1 MSRTFPSRWKAHK
14 LDRLGSV
21 NRGRS
26 RHRPRNDPS
35 LYGGEY
41 PFFQTGDI
49 KTANLYLSH
58 YSQTYNEKGLS
69 QSKQWEPGTLCI
81 TIAANIADTAILGI
95 RGCFPDSVIGFIS
108 DPMKADVRF
117 IKYYIDFIKLDMQQV
132 SHGTTQDN
140 LSLEKLLSFDF
151 VVPDIEEQRK
161 IAAVLS
167 VYDDLIE
174 NNLRRIKIL
183 EKMAQNLYREW
194 FVKFRFPGHEK
205 ERFVDSSL
213 GRVPEGWEVVTLGEH
228 LVALESGKRPRG
240 GAKELKSGIPSVGAE
255 NILGIGRHNYQSE
268 KYVPRKFSEKMKKGV
283 VKDGDVAIYKDGAY
297 IGKSTYFRDSF
308 PHAQFCVNEHVFLL
322 RTTGKRLTQNILYL
336 WLQEPAT
343 VSIIRATNA
352 NAAQP
357 GINQK
362 SVKRLPFVVPSL
374 EITNQF
380 DQLVEPHLILI
391 ISLAKKNEVLRRTR
405 DLLLPKLISGEIDV
419 SNIAIQTAWL
429 PKDKNDISRY
439 DFFRQ
444 ICRLPFVAKV
454 VLFGSRARGD
464 HHDHS
469 DIDLAV
475 FCDQASDEEWRQVL
489 DCLRE
494 DRIDTLLKVDCVH
507 FERSN
512 AALKE
517 HIMIEGKVLYEKNG
531 QQTIEQLKKRKE
543 QIKKMSEN
551 KLANHLSNSQRCLK
565 RLDEAIRQPLDEDM
579 FMLDAVV
586 HRFNVA
592 FELLMDTLLVY
603 CVETDFLPEEK
614 IKEYE
619 LNARKLIELAFD
631 CKLIDDDQTWIA
643 IKDARNAT
651 AHEYDEQQALDHYD
665 KVKSY
670 LPHLQALFEKMNTIH
685 SATPADDVAKDI
697 SYSSKNPD
705 ADN

>member
-1 MSRTFPSRWKAHK
+1 MDA
-14 LDRLGSV
+14 
-21 NRGRS
+21 
-26 RHRPRNDPS
+26 
-35 LYGGEY
+35 
-41 PFFQTGDI
+41 DI
-49 KTANLYLSH
+49 IERAEILLPPLS
-58 YSQTYNEKGLS
+58 T
-69 QSKQWEPGTLCI
+69 
-81 TIAANIADTAILGI
+81 
-95 RGCFPDSVIGFIS
+95 
-108 DPMKADVRF
+108 
-117 IKYYIDFIKLDMQQV
+117 
-132 SHGTTQDN
+132 
-140 LSLEKLLSFDF
+140 
-151 VVPDIEEQRK
+151 QRK
-161 IAAVLS
+161 IAAILS
-167 VYDDLIE
+167 AYDDLIE
-174 NNLRRIKIL
+174 NNLQRIKIL
-183 EKMAQNLYREW
+183 EEMAQNLYREW

-205 ERFVDSSL
+205 ARFADSSL
-213 GRVPEGWEVVTLGEH
+213 GRVPEGWEVIKVSSLLEAIKRKKKIKKQAYKHEGEIPIVDQGKDFIGGFTSDSEVLH
-228 LVALESGKRPRG
+228 EKPLPIIVFGDHTRILKFIDFPFASGADGTQLLRSNTTKMPMSLFFYM
-240 GAKELKSGIPSVGAE
+240 LKSIDLSNYTYARHFKFLKDQEVLLPAQKTAE
-255 NILGIGRHNYQSE
+255 A
-268 KYVPRKFSEKMKKGV
+268 FS
-283 VKDGDVAIYKDGAY
+283 DFADP
-297 IGKSTYFRDSF
+297 FREQIRS
-308 PHAQFCVNEHVFLL
+308 
-322 RTTGKRLTQNILYL
+322 LTQQNVL
-336 WLQEPAT
+336 
-343 VSIIRATNA
+343 
-352 NAAQP
+352 
-357 GINQK
+357 
-362 SVKRLPFVVPSL
+362 
-374 EITNQF
+374 
-380 DQLVEPHLILI
+380 
-391 ISLAKKNEVLRRTR
+391 LRRTR

-439 DFFRQ
+439 VFFQQ
-444 ICRLPFVAKV
+444 ICRLPFVDKI

-464 HHDHS
+464 HHDRS

-489 DCLRE
+489 DCLRG
-494 DRIDTLLKVDCVH
+494 DRIDTLLKVDCVR

-512 AALKE
+512 AVLKE
-517 HIMIEGKVLYEKNG
+517 HIMIEGKVLYEKNE

-565 RLDEAIRQPLDEDM
+565 RLDEAVRQPLDEDM

-614 IKEYE
+614 IKEYK

-651 AHEYDEQQALDHYD
+651 AHEYDEQQAIGHYD

-697 SYSSKNPD
+697 SYSSKNSD

>member
-1 MSRTFPSRWKAHK
+1 METLAFSELVEINPRI
-14 LDRLGSV
+14 GIE
-21 NRGRS
+21 RGK
-26 RHRPRNDPS
+26 
-35 LYGGEY
+35 EY
-41 PFFQTGDI
+41 PFIEMGI
-49 KTANLYLSH
+49 VEPERRYV
-58 YSQTYNEKGLS
+58 QTYKNRIFKGSGAKFIVGDTLFARITPCLENGKIV
-69 QSKQWEPGTLCI
+69 QYQNADGQPGFGSTEFFVFR
-81 TIAANIADTAILGI
+81 A
-95 RGCFPDSVIGFIS
+95 RPKIS
-108 DPMKADVRF
+108 DAGFVYYLAKSDLIRKPAEKSMSGASGRQRADLKSIV
-117 IKYYIDFIKLDMQQV
+117 D
-132 SHGTTQDN
+132 
-140 LSLEKLLSFDF
+140 LE
-151 VVPDIEEQRK
+151 VPVPPLPTQRK
-161 IAAVLS
+161 IVAILS
-167 VYDDLIE
+167 AYDDLIE

-183 EKMAQNLYREW
+183 EEMAQNLYREW

-205 ERFVDSSL
+205 ARFVDSLL
-213 GRVPEGWEVVTLGEH
+213 GRVPEGWEVVPLGDV
-228 LVALESGKRPRG
+228 L
-240 GAKELKSGIPSVGAE
+240 ELKYGKA
-255 NILGIGRHNYQSE
+255 L
-268 KYVPRKFSEKMKKGV
+268 KKSDRR
-283 VKDGDVAIYKDGAY
+283 DGDVPVFGSSGIVGRHDASLVKGPGIIVGRKGNVGSVFWSEEDFYPIDT
-297 IGKSTYFRDSF
+297 TYFVISKIPLRYLFYDLQKKNF
-308 PHAQFCVNEHVFLL
+308 LNNDAAVPGLNRNQAQSLKMLVPSKKITIRFCQFADDFEQQAELY
-322 RTTGKRLTQNILYL
+322 RTQNIL
-336 WLQEPAT
+336 
-343 VSIIRATNA
+343 
-352 NAAQP
+352 
-357 GINQK
+357 
-362 SVKRLPFVVPSL
+362 
-374 EITNQF
+374 
-380 DQLVEPHLILI
+380 
-391 ISLAKKNEVLRRTR
+391 LRRTR

-419 SNIAIQTAWL
+419 SNLTIQTDWQHK
-429 PKDKNDISRY
+429 KDKNDISRY
-439 DFFRQ
+439 DFFQQ
-444 ICRLPFVAKV
+444 ICRLPFVDKI

-464 HHDHS
+464 HHDRS

-489 DCLRE
+489 DCLRG
-494 DRIDTLLKVDCVH
+494 DRIDTLLKVDCVR

-565 RLDEAIRQPLDEDM
+565 RLEEAIRQPLDEDM

>member
-183 EKMAQNLYREW
+183 EDMAQNLYREW

-205 ERFVDSSL
+205 ARFVDSPL
-213 GRVPEGWEVVTLGEH
+213 GRVPEGWEVKNLGSLIKIKKGKSVTKKTIITGDIPVVAGGLQPAYYHNQSNTLQPVITVSASGANAGFVNLYLEDIWASDCSFIDARSNSH
-228 LVALESGKRPRG
+228 LFYCFLTLENRQLEVTGLQHGSAQPHVYPRDLMR
-240 GAKELKSGIPSVGAE
+240 LKWIDAP
-255 NILGIGRHNYQSE
+255 LGILDDFELQIS
-268 KYVPRKFSEKMKKGV
+268 PTFQL
-283 VKDGDVAIYKDGAY
+283 
-297 IGKSTYFRDSF
+297 IG
-308 PHAQFCVNEHVFLL
+308 N
-322 RTTGKRLTQNILYL
+322 LT
-336 WLQEPAT
+336 
-343 VSIIRATNA
+343 
-352 NAAQP
+352 
-357 GINQK
+357 
-362 SVKRLPFVVPSL
+362 
-374 EITNQF
+374 
-380 DQLVEPHLILI
+380 
-391 ISLAKKNEVLRRTR
+391 KKNTLLRRTR
-405 DLLLPKLISGEIDV
+405 DLLLPKLISSEIDV

-429 PKDKNDISRY
+429 PKDKNDTSRY
-439 DFFRQ
+439 DFFQQ

-614 IKEYE
+614 IKEYADSTRKRNFAMFG
-619 LNARKLIELAFD
+619 LNFCFLA
-631 CKLIDDDQTWIA
+631 
-643 IKDARNAT
+643 
-651 AHEYDEQQALDHYD
+651 
-665 KVKSY
+665 
-670 LPHLQALFEKMNTIH
+670 
-685 SATPADDVAKDI
+685 
-697 SYSSKNPD
+697 
-705 ADN
+705 

>member
-1 MSRTFPSRWKAHK
+1 MSRTFPSRWEAHK
-14 LDRLGSV
+14 LDQLGSV

-26 RHRPRNDPS
+26 RHRPRNAPS

-117 IKYYIDFIKLDMQQV
+117 IKYYIDFVKLDMQQV

-140 LSLEKLLSFDF
+140 LSVEKLLSFDF

-161 IAAVLS
+161 IATVLS

-183 EKMAQNLYREW
+183 EEMAQNLYREW

-213 GRVPEGWEVVTLGEH
+213 GRVPEGWEVATFTEIADVL
-228 LVALESGKRPRG
+228 SGGTPRTAINEYWG
-240 GAKELKSGIPSVGAE
+240 GAIPFLLPKD
-255 NILGIGRHNYQSE
+255 IL
-268 KYVPRKFSEKMKKGV
+268 
-283 VKDGDVAIYKDGAY
+283 A
-297 IGKSTYFRDSF
+297 STYVSITEKTITDAGLRSCSSKLYPKETVFITARGTVGKVVMPSRDMAMSQSCY
-308 PHAQFCVNEHVFLL
+308 AL
-322 RTTGKRLTQNILYL
+322 RGRNGIDQLYL
-336 WLQEPAT
+336 FFAT
-343 VSIIRATNA
+343 TEQVDYLKKNTGGAT
-352 NAAQP
+352 
-357 GINQK
+357 
-362 SVKRLPFVVPSL
+362 FETVVVDTFRRMRVIKPSRDM
-374 EITNQF
+374 IFRFSQTVRPVM
-380 DQLVEPHLILI
+380 DLILNM
-391 ISLAKKNEVLRRTR
+391 LRKNTALRRTR
-405 DLLLPKLISGEIDV
+405 DLLLSKLISGEIDV

-439 DFFRQ
+439 DFFQQ

>member
-213 GRVPEGWEVVTLGEH
+213 GRVPEGWEVVTFTEIADVL
-228 LVALESGKRPRG
+228 SGGTPRTAINEYWG
-240 GAKELKSGIPSVGAE
+240 GAIPFLLPKD
-255 NILGIGRHNYQSE
+255 IL
-268 KYVPRKFSEKMKKGV
+268 
-283 VKDGDVAIYKDGAY
+283 A
-297 IGKSTYFRDSF
+297 STYVSITEKTITDAGLRSCSSKLYPKETVFITARGTVGKVVMPSRDMAMSQSCY
-308 PHAQFCVNEHVFLL
+308 AL
-322 RTTGKRLTQNILYL
+322 RGRNGIDQLYL
-336 WLQEPAT
+336 FFAT
-343 VSIIRATNA
+343 TEQVDYLKKNTGGAT
-352 NAAQP
+352 
-357 GINQK
+357 
-362 SVKRLPFVVPSL
+362 FETVVVDTFRRMRVIKPSRDM
-374 EITNQF
+374 IFRFSQTVRPVM
-380 DQLVEPHLILI
+380 DLILNM
-391 ISLAKKNEVLRRTR
+391 LRKNTALRRTR

-429 PKDKNDISRY
+429 SKDKNDISRY
-439 DFFRQ
+439 DFFQQ
-444 ICRLPFVAKV
+444 ICRLPFVDKI

-464 HHDHS
+464 HHDRS

-489 DCLRE
+489 DCLRG
-494 DRIDTLLKVDCVH
+494 DRIDTLLKVDCVR

>member
-14 LDRLGSV
+14 LDQLGSV

-140 LSLEKLLSFDF
+140 LSVEKLLSFNF

-161 IAAVLS
+161 IATVLS
-167 VYDDLIE
+167 AYDDLIE

-183 EKMAQNLYREW
+183 EDMAQNLYREW

-205 ERFVDSSL
+205 ARFVDSPL
-213 GRVPEGWEVVTLGEH
+213 GRVPEGWEVKN
-228 LVALESGKRPRG
+228 LESLIKIKKGKSVTKKTIITGDIPVVAGGLQPAYYHNQSNTLQPVITVSASGANAGFVNLYFEDIWASDCSFIDARSNSHLFYCFLTLKNRQLEVTGLQHGSAQPHVYPRDLMR
-240 GAKELKSGIPSVGAE
+240 LKWIDAP
-255 NILGIGRHNYQSE
+255 LGILDDFELQIS
-268 KYVPRKFSEKMKKGV
+268 PTFQL
-283 VKDGDVAIYKDGAY
+283 
-297 IGKSTYFRDSF
+297 IGNFT
-308 PHAQFCVNEHVFLL
+308 
-322 RTTGKRLTQNILYL
+322 
-336 WLQEPAT
+336 
-343 VSIIRATNA
+343 
-352 NAAQP
+352 
-357 GINQK
+357 
-362 SVKRLPFVVPSL
+362 
-374 EITNQF
+374 
-380 DQLVEPHLILI
+380 
-391 ISLAKKNEVLRRTR
+391 KKNTLLRRTR

-439 DFFRQ
+439 DFFQQ
-444 ICRLPFVAKV
+444 IYRLPFVDKI

-464 HHDHS
+464 HHDRS

-475 FCDQASDEEWRQVL
+475 FCDQASDEEWQQVL

-494 DRIDTLLKVDCVH
+494 DRIDTLLKVDCVR

-517 HIMIEGKVLYEKNG
+517 HIMIEGKVLYEKNE
-531 QQTIEQLKKRKE
+531 QQTIEQLNKRKE

-565 RLDEAIRQPLDEDM
+565 RLDEAVRQPLDEDM

-651 AHEYDEQQALDHYD
+651 AHEYDEQQALDHYN

-685 SATPADDVAKDI
+685 SATPADDVAKDT
-697 SYSSKNPD
+697 SYPAKNPD

>member
-1 MSRTFPSRWKAHK
+1 MSRTSPSRWKAHK
-14 LDRLGSV
+14 LDQLGSV

-117 IKYYIDFIKLDMQQV
+117 IKYYIDFIKLDMKQV

-140 LSLEKLLSFDF
+140 LSVEKLLSFDF

-161 IAAVLS
+161 IATVLS

-183 EKMAQNLYREW
+183 EQMAQNFYREW

-205 ERFVDSSL
+205 ARFVDSPL
-213 GRVPEGWEVVTLGEH
+213 GRVPEGWELASLGSLVDTQYGYTESTQLHPIGPKYLRGMDINKKTYIDWDEVPYCPILEKDLPKYRLLKNDIVVIRMADPGKAGIVEKEIDAVFASY
-228 LVALESGKRPRG
+228 LVRLSRKTNHISPYYLFYFLISGRYQGYITGASTGTTRKSASAGVLTGIDILIPPES
-240 GAKELKSGIPSVGAE
+240 
-255 NILGIGRHNYQSE
+255 IL
-268 KYVPRKFSEKMKKGV
+268 
-283 VKDGDVAIYKDGAY
+283 
-297 IGKSTYFRDSF
+297 DSF
-308 PHAQFCVNEHVFLL
+308 EYQVQSSRHLL
-322 RTTGKRLTQNILYL
+322 N
-336 WLQEPAT
+336 
-343 VSIIRATNA
+343 
-352 NAAQP
+352 
-357 GINQK
+357 
-362 SVKRLPFVVPSL
+362 SL
-374 EITNQF
+374 LKCNT
-380 DQLVEPHLILI
+380 L
-391 ISLAKKNEVLRRTR
+391 LRRTR

-419 SNIAIQTAWL
+419 SKLAIQTAWQHK
-429 PKDKNDISRY
+429 KDKNDISRY
-439 DFFRQ
+439 NFFQR
-444 ICRLPFVAKV
+444 ICRLPFVDKI

-464 HHDHS
+464 HHDRS

-494 DRIDTLLKVDCVH
+494 DRIDTLLKVDCVR

-531 QQTIEQLKKRKE
+531 QQTSEQLKKRKE
-543 QIKKMSEN
+543 STRMSEN

-565 RLDEAIRQPLDEDM
+565 RLDDAIRQPLDEDM

-586 HRFNVA
+586 HRFNIA
-592 FELLMDTLLVY
+592 FELLMDTLLEY
-603 CVETDFLPEEK
+603 CVESDLLPKERV
-614 IKEYE
+614 KEYK
-619 LNARKLIELAFD
+619 LNARKLVELAFD

-651 AHEYDEQQALDHYD
+651 AHEYDEQQALTHYN

-670 LPHLQALFEKMNTIH
+670 LPHLQALFEKMNTI
-685 SATPADDVAKDI
+685 ADDVAEDL
-697 SYSSKNPD
+697 SYSIKNPD

>member
-1 MSRTFPSRWKAHK
+1 MKWITNQAVGATMPNLNTSILRSVPLRFPP
-14 LDRLGSV
+14 L
-21 NRGRS
+21 
-26 RHRPRNDPS
+26 P
-35 LYGGEY
+35 
-41 PFFQTGDI
+41 T
-49 KTANLYLSH
+49 
-58 YSQTYNEKGLS
+58 
-69 QSKQWEPGTLCI
+69 
-81 TIAANIADTAILGI
+81 
-95 RGCFPDSVIGFIS
+95 
-108 DPMKADVRF
+108 
-117 IKYYIDFIKLDMQQV
+117 
-132 SHGTTQDN
+132 
-140 LSLEKLLSFDF
+140 
-151 VVPDIEEQRK
+151 QRK
-161 IAAVLS
+161 IAAILS
-167 VYDDLIE
+167 AYDDLIE
-174 NNLRRIKIL
+174 NNLQRIKIL
-183 EKMAQNLYREW
+183 EEMAQNLYREW

-205 ERFVDSSL
+205 ARFADSSF
-213 GRVPEGWEVVTLGEH
+213 GRVPEGWEVIKVSSLLEAIKRKKKIKKQAYKHEGEIPIVDQGKDFIGGFTSDSEVLH
-228 LVALESGKRPRG
+228 EKPLPIIVFGDHTRILKFIDFPFASGADGTQLLRSNTTKMPMSLFFYM
-240 GAKELKSGIPSVGAE
+240 LKSIDLSNYTYARHFKFLKDQEVLLPTQKTAE
-255 NILGIGRHNYQSE
+255 A
-268 KYVPRKFSEKMKKGV
+268 FS
-283 VKDGDVAIYKDGAY
+283 DFADP
-297 IGKSTYFRDSF
+297 FREQIRS
-308 PHAQFCVNEHVFLL
+308 
-322 RTTGKRLTQNILYL
+322 LTQQNVL
-336 WLQEPAT
+336 
-343 VSIIRATNA
+343 
-352 NAAQP
+352 
-357 GINQK
+357 
-362 SVKRLPFVVPSL
+362 
-374 EITNQF
+374 
-380 DQLVEPHLILI
+380 
-391 ISLAKKNEVLRRTR
+391 LRRTR

-419 SNIAIQTAWL
+419 SNLAIQIAWL
-429 PKDKNDISRY
+429 PKNKNDISRY
-439 DFFRQ
+439 DFFQR
-444 ICRLPFVAKV
+444 ICRLPFVDKI

-464 HHDHS
+464 HHDRS

-475 FCDQASDEEWRQVL
+475 FCDQASDKEWQQVL

-494 DRIDTLLKVDCVH
+494 DRIDTLLKVDCVR

-565 RLDEAIRQPLDEDM
+565 RLDEAVRQPLDEDM

-651 AHEYDEQQALDHYD
+651 AHEYDEQQALDHYN

-685 SATPADDVAKDI
+685 SATPADDVAKDT
-697 SYSSKNPD
+697 SYPAKNPD

>member
-213 GRVPEGWEVVTLGEH
+213 GRVPEGWEVVTFTEIADVL
-228 LVALESGKRPRG
+228 SGGTPRTAINEYWG
-240 GAKELKSGIPSVGAE
+240 GAIPFLLPKD
-255 NILGIGRHNYQSE
+255 IL
-268 KYVPRKFSEKMKKGV
+268 
-283 VKDGDVAIYKDGAY
+283 A
-297 IGKSTYFRDSF
+297 STYVSITEKTITDAGLRSCSSKLYPKETVFITARGTVGKVVMPSRDMAMSQSCY
-308 PHAQFCVNEHVFLL
+308 AL
-322 RTTGKRLTQNILYL
+322 RGRNGIDQLYL
-336 WLQEPAT
+336 FFAT
-343 VSIIRATNA
+343 TEQVDYLKKNTGGAT
-352 NAAQP
+352 
-357 GINQK
+357 
-362 SVKRLPFVVPSL
+362 FETVVVDTFRRMRVIKPSRDM
-374 EITNQF
+374 IFRFSQTVRPVM
-380 DQLVEPHLILI
+380 DLILNM
-391 ISLAKKNEVLRRTR
+391 LRKNTALRRTR
-405 DLLLPKLISGEIDV
+405 DLLLSKLISGEIDV

-439 DFFRQ
+439 DFFQQ